1 MSTSS
6 PVLLRTPEGSAALAL
21 AASMAGADPLAA
33 ASAMRARGVPPELAA
48 TALTQVDLRRRAIGK
63 FGPAAASMFFTRAG
77 LEQATRAVVADRR
90 AAPGGPAPA
99 TTAPPGGMWQID
111 AGQILD
117 RQRHQYPRRV
127 CP

>member
-90 AAPGGPAPA
+90 AARLAA
-99 TTAPPGGMWQID
+99 
-111 AGQILD
+111 AGVRTMADLGCGLGSEEMGCAWCWLS
-117 RQRHQYPRRV
+117 V
-127 CP
+127 